1 MNSLERELDIIN
13 NKINNDD
20 RLIREYQRNGISEK
34 KINKI
39 KILKEKHL
47 SQKAKIEEKMQ

>member
-20 RLIREYQRNGISEK
+20 RLIREYQYNGISEK